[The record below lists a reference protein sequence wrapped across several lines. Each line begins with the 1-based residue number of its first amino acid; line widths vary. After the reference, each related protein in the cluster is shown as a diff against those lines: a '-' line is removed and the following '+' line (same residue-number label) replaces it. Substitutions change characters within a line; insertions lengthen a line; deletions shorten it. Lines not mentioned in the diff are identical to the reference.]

1 MDKTLIDE
9 MIAAARGTIALL
21 AGKRHASQYY
31 DLTLKG
37 LMGSLI
43 AFVIAVTFNAFAPQ
57 FSGASTAPQPWQAL
71 IMVALLYIFQTGF
84 GALVLKQFGRLD
96 GLVPYLVADNWATFF
111 ITGISGIMVVA
122 GLSGDAA
129 ILVVGLLVIILE
141 INIARLIVTLKPI
154 QIAIFIIAQL
164 VGAFVGLMVLG
175 AIFPS
180 ELVGPMS
187 SMNAG
192 HAS

>member
-21 AGKRHASQYY
+21 AGKRSAAKYY
-31 DLTLKG
+31 DLSLKG

-43 AFVIAVTFNAFAPQ
+43 AFVVAVTFNAFAPH
-57 FSGASTAPQPWQAL
+57 FSGSSAAPQPWQAL
-71 IMVALLYIFQTGF
+71 IMVALLYVFQTGF
-84 GALVLKQFGRLD
+84 GALVLNQFGRLD

-111 ITGISGIMVVA
+111 ITAISGIMVFA
-122 GLSGDAA
+122 GLNADGA

-180 ELVGPMS
+180 ELVGSMS
-187 SMNAG
+187 GMSGA

>member
-1 MDKTLIDE
+1 
-9 MIAAARGTIALL
+9 
-21 AGKRHASQYY
+21 
-31 DLTLKG
+31 
-37 LMGSLI
+37 
-43 AFVIAVTFNAFAPQ
+43 
-57 FSGASTAPQPWQAL
+57 L

-84 GALVLKQFGRLD
+84 GALVLNQFGRLD

-111 ITGISGIMVVA
+111 ITGLSGLLVLV

-129 ILVVGLLVIILE
+129 ILIVGLLVIVLE

-154 QIAIFIIAQL
+154 QIAIFIVAQL

-180 ELVGPMS
+180 ELAGNLSAVSANHS
-187 SMNAG
+187 S
-192 HAS
+192 